1 MCCYTEI
8 REKNMN
14 SLYIEVVH
22 NKKVLI
28 INIKKKTIMNGVILL
43 VTVRSPMYL
52 RDSVSVEARLQY
64 CLLPS
69 LFLHP
74 SHNLLLSL

>member
-28 INIKKKTIMNGVILL
+28 INIKKKQL
-43 VTVRSPMYL
+43 
-52 RDSVSVEARLQY
+52 
-64 CLLPS
+64 
-69 LFLHP
+69 
-74 SHNLLLSL
+74 

>member
-1 MCCYTEI
+1 
-8 REKNMN
+8 
-14 SLYIEVVH
+14 
-22 NKKVLI
+22 
-28 INIKKKTIMNGVILL
+28 MNGVILL